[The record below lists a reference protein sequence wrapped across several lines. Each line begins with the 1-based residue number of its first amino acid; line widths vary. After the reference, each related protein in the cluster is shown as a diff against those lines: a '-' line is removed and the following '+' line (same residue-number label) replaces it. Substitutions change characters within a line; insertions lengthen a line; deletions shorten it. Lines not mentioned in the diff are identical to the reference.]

1 MAWGSWKTSLQKQLC
16 PRWGGLKAIMCPM
29 KKQHPYVRGKLVR
42 MKGGKRAFWESSL
55 RLRPFAVQIHKH
67 RHHLNGVT
75 TVAPLQVDC
84 LRHSRHQKWTRKTDG
99 LRNVS
104 GVNPMRNL
112 GFFVVPGIKARSS
125 SMLNRQSPAQPHDEC
140 LTTKPTALMAFLCSA
155 ESINLS
161 NILNT

>member
-1 MAWGSWKTSLQKQLC
+1 MGRSESHHVSHEETAPLC
-16 PRWGGLKAIMCPM
+16 QRQA
-29 KKQHPYVRGKLVR
+29 GKNE
-42 MKGGKRAFWESSL
+42 GGKRAIWEFSL

-75 TVAPLQVDC
+75 TVAPVQVDC

-112 GFFVVPGIKARSS
+112 GVFVVPGIKARSS

-140 LTTKPTALMAFLCSA
+140 LTAMPTALMALLCSA